1 MRHLLDIESLGRE
14 EIERLLEVSDAML
27 EISQREVKRVPTLR
41 GKTVINLFLEPSTRT
56 RVSFEI
62 AAKRLS
68 ADAINVSGE
77 GSSLS
82 KAETIGDMGRNLAAM
97 NADVLVVRHRVAGV
111 PKLLAE
117 HVRVP
122 VVNAGDGA
130 HEHPTQALLDA
141 FTVRQAFG
149 AVEGRVVAI
158 VGDIAHSRVARSDLR
173 AFTRLGAEVRV
184 TGPPTMMPAGIESLG
199 VKPCSSIEE
208 ALDGADVIVMLRIQR
223 ERLEGPLFPS
233 VREYSQLFGLDRA
246 RLGLARR
253 DAIVLHPGPIN
264 RGVEISSE
272 VADSEPSRILDQV
285 TNGVAVRMA
294 VLYLLAGGRPELADA
309 AKRGAAD

>member
-1 MRHLLDIESLGRE
+1 MRHLLGIEPLARE
-14 EIERLLEVSDAML
+14 EIDRILETSDAML
-27 EISQREVKRVPTLR
+27 EISQRDIKRVPTLR
-41 GKTVINLFLEPSTRT
+41 GKTVINVFLEPSTRT

-68 ADAINVSGE
+68 ADAINVSE
-77 GSSLS
+77 SGSSLA
-82 KAETIGDMGRNLAAM
+82 KAETLHDMARNLEAM
-97 NADVLVVRHRVAGV
+97 HADVLVIRDRNAGV
-111 PKLLAE
+111 PHMLAE
-117 HVRVP
+117 RVRVP

-158 VGDIAHSRVARSDLR
+158 VGDVAHSRVARSDIHV
-173 AFTRLGAEVRV
+173 FTKLGAQVRV
-184 TGPPTMMPAGIESLG
+184 AGPPTMIPPAIESLG
-199 VKPCSSIEE
+199 VKPCRSLHE

-223 ERLEGPLFPS
+223 ERLEGALFPS
-233 VREYSQLFGLDRA
+233 VREYSLTWGLTREA
-246 RLGLARR
+246 LRVALP

-264 RGVEISSE
+264 RGVEIASE

-294 VLYLLAGGRPELADA
+294 VLYLVTGVSE
-309 AKRGAAD
+309 